1 MNEYTYKHAR
11 QVTTDGTTTKQQ
23 NTLGVHSLGI
33 VALSSVQTKP
43 IVLHL
48 GELFAVSQ
56 RVAHLHLRLRTAVLA
71 LHANKVRVLPV
82 PLGRGAVAGVLVVH
96 VLAAHVL
103 ELDAF
108 AAVEA
113 GKSGMLRTAHLVL
126 VFAGDAGVALGF
138 QVARVHVAGAFAVL
152 AIDVRLG
159 EEGDGIGKGTEQVSV
174 IGGTGMTYRAM
185 MAS

>member
-1 MNEYTYKHAR
+1 MHASRR
-11 QVTTDGTTTKQQ
+11 QMAPTTRNNKP
-23 NTLGVHSLGI
+23 LFVFVLHSLGI
-33 VALSSVQTKP
+33 MALPPVQAKP

-48 GELFAVSQ
+48 GKLFAVSQ
-56 RVAHLHLRLRTAVLA
+56 RVAHLHLRLRPAVLA
-71 LHANKVRVLPV
+71 LHAHKVRMLPV

-113 GKSGMLRTAHLVL
+113 GKAGMLRTAHLVL
-126 VFAGDAGVALGF
+126 VFAGDAGVALGL

-152 AIDVRLG
+152 AVDVRLG

-174 IGGTGMTYRAM
+174 VGGTGVTYRPM
-185 MAS
+185 MTS